1 MLNKGLEGASAR
13 EIKELEAELKRV
25 VGAIQTHRQKAGLSQ
40 EKLAEALDVN
50 VNTIKY
56 IEQGRRLPS
65 LPMLLRIC
73 WKIDLE
79 LNIGK
84 KS

>member
-13 EIKELEAELKRV
+13 EMKELEAELKRL
-25 VGAIQTHRQKAGLSQ
+25 VGTIQTHRQKAGLSQ
-40 EKLAEALDVN
+40 EKLAEVLDVN

-79 LNIGK
+79 LNLGK